1 MGNRV
6 IWYHIGLYYRAAV
19 WKLYM
24 YLVYFIPSILQPPRF
39 LAQVGWDME
48 QPDLVKMSL
57 PMAKGIENGWS
68 LEVLSDSNFSMIIK
82 AQNKTLNP
90 WNQTYLENWSVCLD
104 LKIII
109 NAWVAYEYM
118 SVNLNLLLNFSTL
131 TFLGVK

>member
-1 MGNRV
+1 
-6 IWYHIGLYYRAAV
+6 
-19 WKLYM
+19 
-24 YLVYFIPSILQPPRF
+24 
-39 LAQVGWDME
+39 ME

-57 PMAKGIENGWS
+57 PMAKGIENGWF

-90 WNQTYLENWSVCLD
+90 WNQTYLEIWSVCLD

-109 NAWVAYEYM
+109 NAWVAFEYM